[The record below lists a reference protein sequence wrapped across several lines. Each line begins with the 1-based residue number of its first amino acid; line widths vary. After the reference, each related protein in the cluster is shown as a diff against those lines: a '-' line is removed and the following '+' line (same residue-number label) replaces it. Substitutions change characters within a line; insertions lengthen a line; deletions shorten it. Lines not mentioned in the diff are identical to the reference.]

1 MTRITTYLLC
11 MLLPLFLLSA
21 QKLQAGTSGHDTVR
35 TKVLSDLQHQTP
47 TSRNSVIESM
57 SDEQL
62 TRLIDML
69 FELDSIPYDLAKEI
83 TRVVRARM
91 PEAEMAKMVD
101 QKEAI
106 DIKDSIPASNYY
118 SVWDS
123 KHVNCTFDLLK
134 KNDSAFVLELTNDRI
149 GKYTHPFSGE
159 VTSYFGWRDSANH
172 NGIDIDLNKG
182 DPVVAAFE
190 GKVRIA
196 KREGGFGNVVIIR
209 HYNGLETIYAHLYK
223 IKVKPGQVVSSGQ
236 VIGLGGSTGHSTGSH
251 LHFEMRFKGVPINPI
266 FIVSL
271 KTEDLIA
278 SDFIVKKTRWGMTA
292 YPFDAQMYTVQ
303 KGDKLI
309 EIAKKFNTT
318 TKVLRQM
325 NAVRGSY
332 MYLRVGAQIRVG

>member
-1 MTRITTYLLC
+1 MTRIRTYLLI
-11 MLLPLFLLSA
+11 MLLPFFLFSA
-21 QKLQAGTSGHDTVR
+21 QKLQAGTTGHDTVR
-35 TKVLSDLQHQTP
+35 TKVLTDLQHQTP

-69 FELDSIPYDLAKEI
+69 FELDSIPYDLAGEI
-83 TRVVRARM
+83 TRVVRSRM
-91 PEAEMAKMVD
+91 PDAEIAKVVD

-106 DIKDSIPASNYY
+106 DFTDSMPATNYY
-118 SVWDS
+118 SVWDD
-123 KHVNCTFDLLK
+123 KHVTCIFDLLQ
-134 KNDSAFVLELTNDRI
+134 KNDTSFVLELTNDKL

-159 VTSYFGWRDSANH
+159 ITSWFGWRDSTNH

-196 KREGGFGNVVIIR
+196 QRAGGFGNVVIIR
-209 HYNGLETIYAHLYK
+209 HYNGLETVYGHLSK
-223 IKVKPGQVVSSGQ
+223 IKVKSGQVVRSGQ

-251 LHFEMRFKGVPINPI
+251 LHFEMRFKGIPINPV

-278 SDFIVKKTRWGMTA
+278 TDFIVKKTRWGMTA

-303 KGDKLI
+303 KGDKLMD
-309 EIAKKFNTT
+309 IAKRFNTT
-318 TKVLRQM
+318 TKSLRQM